1 MPEQPVS
8 QSEMLSLDRLALA
21 LVVSG
26 MGACTDEAVVDL
38 RHYLQSKAI
47 THTSVEFDASLDRA
61 KRHFAEGD
69 AHLFLCDGEPCQ
81 RRRGFAATAN
91 ALQHEAERI
100 GCRIS
105 PTACQG
111 PCKQAPVALLR
122 VGHGCELFA
131 QFVRRREWEAV
142 LGFAQRAAQAKT
154 LFVDAG
160 TAQPFRFDPV
170 HEPEKPSAALEYVR
184 FLLGHF
190 EGAVELPLEERSIQ
204 KEVVGSWEAGGRFLS
219 LRMAATYRRT
229 NGSWDRHQAF
239 IILGPDEETGALVS
253 RAYTDGG
260 MIQEFHIVIEERR
273 LMFADRVPHNVPAVA
288 ARKVLAPTAHGYE
301 FHYFTLVPK
310 GRLDYACALRD
321 ARGESKGSDGL
332 VVGNTLAL
340 YTHLHFASQPQIA
353 KSLVSSVRRTSPR
366 LSVSPGGVT

>member
-1 MPEQPVS
+1 MSEQSVS
-8 QSEMLSLDRLALA
+8 QSDTLSLDSLTLA
-21 LVVSG
+21 LVVNG
-26 MGACTDEAVVDL
+26 MGVCTDEAVADL
-38 RHYLQSKAI
+38 RRNVESKAI
-47 THTSVEFDASLDRA
+47 THTAIEFDASLERA
-61 KRHFAEGD
+61 KQYFAEGD
-69 AHLFLCDGEPCQ
+69 AHFFLCDGEPCQ
-81 RRRGFAATAN
+81 RQRRFDAAAN

-111 PCKQAPVALLR
+111 PCKQAPLALLR

-131 QFVRRREWEAV
+131 QFAHRREWEAV

-154 LFVDAG
+154 VLVDAG
-160 TAQPFRFDPV
+160 TAKPFRFDPV
-170 HEPEKPSAALEYVR
+170 HEPEKPSAALESVQ

-190 EGAVELPLEERSIQ
+190 EGAVELSLEQRSIQ

-260 MIQEFHIVIEERR
+260 MVHEFHIVIEEKR
-273 LMFADRVPHNVPAVA
+273 LMFADRVPHHVPAVA
-288 ARKVLAPTAHGYE
+288 ARKVLTPTTQGYE
-301 FHYFTLVPK
+301 ETLEIDRGSGVFEPYYSM
-310 GRLDYACALRD
+310 LILR
-321 ARGESKGSDGL
+321 K
-332 VVGNTLAL
+332 
-340 YTHLHFASQPQIA
+340 
-353 KSLVSSVRRTSPR
+353 
-366 LSVSPGGVT
+366 

>member
-1 MPEQPVS
+1 MLEQPMS
-8 QSEMLSLDRLALA
+8 QSDRLSLDSLTLA

-26 MGACTDEAVVDL
+26 LGACTDEAVADL
-38 RHYLQSKAI
+38 RRYVESNAI
-47 THTSVEFDASLDRA
+47 THNSREFEASLDRA
-61 KRHFAEGD
+61 KEHFAAGG

-81 RRRGFAATAN
+81 QRRRFEATSH
-91 ALQHEAERI
+91 ALQDEAERI

-111 PCKQAPVALLR
+111 PCKQAPLALLR

-131 QFVRRREWEAV
+131 QFVRRQEWEAL

-154 LFVDAG
+154 LLVDAG
-160 TAQPFRFDPV
+160 TAQPFRFDAV
-170 HEPEKPSAALEYVR
+170 HQPEKPSVALEHVR

-190 EGAVELPLEERSIQ
+190 EGAVELPLEQRSIQ

-229 NGSWDRHQAF
+229 NGEWDRHQTF
-239 IILGPDEETGALVS
+239 IVLGPDEETGALVS

-260 MIQEFHIVIEERR
+260 MIHEFDIVIEETR
-273 LMFADRVPHNVPAVA
+273 LVFADRVPHHVPAVS

-301 FHYFTLVPK
+301 ETLE
-310 GRLDYACALRD
+310 LD
-321 ARGESKGSDGL
+321 RGLGVFEPYYRMPIQRKERS
-332 VVGNTLAL
+332 V
-340 YTHLHFASQPQIA
+340 AS
-353 KSLVSSVRRTSPR
+353 
-366 LSVSPGGVT
+366 